1 MEMWVMGK
9 KSNALGRGLGTI
21 IQDHSANIENVI
33 SQGENGQGLSIMK
46 IPLDLID
53 PNPFQPRHNFNEEE
67 IGELAQTIK
76 EHGLI
81 QPITVRKFNGR
92 YQIVSGERRTRAARV
107 AGLSTIDAY
116 VHELLSDKN
125 MGEWAL
131 IENIQRVDLNIVEI
145 AQSYQQLIEKHGYTH
160 EDLAKSIG
168 KSRSVVTNTLRLL
181 KLPESVQ
188 NWIQEG
194 KLSSSAAR
202 SLLSP
207 EITNPE
213 QTARNI
219 IEKGLNVRNV
229 EQIAKDAKKEKT
241 NPTEKK
247 PEMSADVA
255 AFIKKL
261 EELFGTKV
269 QIHSPKQDYS
279 QGKIVIDYYSFED
292 LNRLSNIMERQ

>member
-1 MEMWVMGK
+1 MGK

-33 SQGENGQGLSIMK
+33 SKGENGQGLSIMK

-131 IENIQRVDLNIVEI
+131 IENIQRVDLNIVEV

-160 EDLAKSIG
+160 EDLAKSVG

-188 NWIQEG
+188 NWIQER

-207 EITNPE
+207 EITDPE
-213 QTARNI
+213 QTAKDI

-229 EQIAKDAKKEKT
+229 EQIAKEAKKGKS
-241 NPTEKK
+241 NPNEKK
-247 PEMSADVA
+247 PEMSADVT

>member
-1 MEMWVMGK
+1 MGK

-33 SQGENGQGLSIMK
+33 SKGENGQGLSIMK

-131 IENIQRVDLNIVEI
+131 IENIQRVDLNIVEV

-160 EDLAKSIG
+160 EDLAKSVG

-207 EITNPE
+207 EITDPE
-213 QTARNI
+213 QTAKDI

-229 EQIAKDAKKEKT
+229 EQIAKEAKKGKS
-241 NPTEKK
+241 NPNEKK
-247 PEMSADVA
+247 PEMSADVT

>member
-1 MEMWVMGK
+1 MEMRVMGK

-33 SQGENGQGLSIMK
+33 SKGENGQGLSIMK

-131 IENIQRVDLNIVEI
+131 IENIQRVDLNIVEV
-145 AQSYQQLIEKHGYTH
+145 AQSYQQLIEKHGTRFT
-160 EDLAKSIG
+160 G
-168 KSRSVVTNTLRLL
+168 LRVEKVL
-181 KLPESVQ
+181 
-188 NWIQEG
+188 
-194 KLSSSAAR
+194 
-202 SLLSP
+202 
-207 EITNPE
+207 NPGE
-213 QTARNI
+213 PFATRC
-219 IEKGLNVRNV
+219 
-229 EQIAKDAKKEKT
+229 
-241 NPTEKK
+241 
-247 PEMSADVA
+247 
-255 AFIKKL
+255 
-261 EELFGTKV
+261 
-269 QIHSPKQDYS
+269 
-279 QGKIVIDYYSFED
+279 
-292 LNRLSNIMERQ
+292 

>member
-81 QPITVRKFNGR
+81 QPITIRKFNGR

-207 EITNPE
+207 EITDPE

-241 NPTEKK
+241 NPTERK

>member
-1 MEMWVMGK
+1 MGK

-81 QPITVRKFNGR
+81 QPITIRKFNGR

-207 EITNPE
+207 EITDPE

>member
-1 MEMWVMGK
+1 MGK

-160 EDLAKSIG
+160 EDLAKSVG

-207 EITNPE
+207 EITDPE

-241 NPTEKK
+241 NSTEKK

>member
-1 MEMWVMGK
+1 MGK

-33 SQGENGQGLSIMK
+33 SQGENGQGLSIIK

-160 EDLAKSIG
+160 EDLAKSVG

-207 EITNPE
+207 EITDPE

>member
-1 MEMWVMGK
+1 MEMRVMGK

-33 SQGENGQGLSIMK
+33 SKGENGQGLSIMK

-116 VHELLSDKN
+116 VHELLSEKN

-131 IENIQRVDLNIVEI
+131 IENIQRVDLNIVEV

-160 EDLAKSIG
+160 EDLAKSVG

-207 EITNPE
+207 EITDPE
-213 QTARNI
+213 QTAKDI

-229 EQIAKDAKKEKT
+229 EQIAKKKKKGKS
-241 NPTEKK
+241 NPNEKK
-247 PEMSADVA
+247 PEMSADVT

>member
-1 MEMWVMGK
+1 MEMRVMGK

-46 IPLDLID
+46 IPLDFID

-160 EDLAKSIG
+160 EDLAKSVG

-194 KLSSSAAR
+194 KISSSAAR

-207 EITNPE
+207 EITDPE
-213 QTARNI
+213 QTAKNI

-241 NPTEKK
+241 NFTEKK

-255 AFIKKL
+255 VFIKKL

-279 QGKIVIDYYSFED
+279 QGKIIIDYYSFED

>member
-81 QPITVRKFNGR
+81 QPITIRKFNGR

-207 EITNPE
+207 EITDPE

>member
-1 MEMWVMGK
+1 MGK

-33 SQGENGQGLSIMK
+33 SKGENGQGLSIMK

-92 YQIVSGERRTRAARV
+92 YQIVSGERRTRAARI

-131 IENIQRVDLNIVEI
+131 IENIQRVDLNIVEV

-160 EDLAKSIG
+160 EDLAKSVG

-188 NWIQEG
+188 NWIQER

-207 EITNPE
+207 EITDPE
-213 QTARNI
+213 QTAKDI

-229 EQIAKDAKKEKT
+229 EQIAKEAKKGKS
-241 NPTEKK
+241 NPNEKK
-247 PEMSADVA
+247 PEMSADVT

>member
-46 IPLDLID
+46 IPLDFID

>member
-1 MEMWVMGK
+1 MEMRVMGK

-160 EDLAKSIG
+160 EDLAKSVG

-207 EITNPE
+207 EITDPE

>member
-1 MEMWVMGK
+1 MGK

-46 IPLDLID
+46 IPLDFID

-207 EITNPE
+207 EITDPE

>member
-1 MEMWVMGK
+1 MGK

-33 SQGENGQGLSIMK
+33 SQGENGQGLSVMK

-53 PNPFQPRHNFNEEE
+53 PNPFQPRHTFNEEE

-107 AGLSTIDAY
+107 AGLSLIDAY

-131 IENIQRVDLNIVEI
+131 IENIQRVDLNIVEV

-160 EDLAKSIG
+160 EDLAKSVG

-181 KLPESVQ
+181 KLPETVQ

-207 EITNPE
+207 EITDPE
-213 QTARNI
+213 QTAREI
-219 IEKGLNVRNV
+219 IEKGLNVRNI
-229 EQIAKDAKKEKT
+229 EQIAKDAKKEKEA
-241 NPTEKK
+241 PTENKPVNN
-247 PEMSADVA
+247 PEMNADVT

-269 QIHSPKQDYS
+269 QIHSSKQDYS

>member
-1 MEMWVMGK
+1 
-9 KSNALGRGLGTI
+9 
-21 IQDHSANIENVI
+21 
-33 SQGENGQGLSIMK
+33 MK

-81 QPITVRKFNGR
+81 QPITIRKFNGR

-207 EITNPE
+207 EITDPE

>member
-1 MEMWVMGK
+1 MGK

-160 EDLAKSIG
+160 EDLAKSVG

-207 EITNPE
+207 EITDPE

-229 EQIAKDAKKEKT
+229 EQIAKDAKKGKT
-241 NPTEKK
+241 NPTGKK

>member
-1 MEMWVMGK
+1 MGK

-33 SQGENGQGLSIMK
+33 SQGENGQGLSIIK

-160 EDLAKSIG
+160 EDLAKSVG

-194 KLSSSAAR
+194 KISSSAAR

-207 EITNPE
+207 EITDPE

-229 EQIAKDAKKEKT
+229 EQIAKDAKKGKT
-241 NPTEKK
+241 NPTGKK

>member
-1 MEMWVMGK
+1 MGK

-33 SQGENGQGLSIMK
+33 SQGENGQGLSIIK
-46 IPLDLID
+46 ISLDLID

-160 EDLAKSIG
+160 EDLAKSVG

-194 KLSSSAAR
+194 KISSSAAR

-207 EITNPE
+207 EITDPE

-229 EQIAKDAKKEKT
+229 EQIAKDAKKGKT
-241 NPTEKK
+241 NPTGKK

>member
-1 MEMWVMGK
+1 MEMRVMGK

-33 SQGENGQGLSIMK
+33 SKGENGQGLSIMK

-131 IENIQRVDLNIVEI
+131 IENIQRVDLNIVEV

-160 EDLAKSIG
+160 EDLAKSVG

-207 EITNPE
+207 EITDPE
-213 QTARNI
+213 QTAKDI

-229 EQIAKDAKKEKT
+229 EQIAKEAKKGKS
-241 NPTEKK
+241 NPNEKK
-247 PEMSADVA
+247 PEMSADVT

>member
-1 MEMWVMGK
+1 MGK

-160 EDLAKSIG
+160 EDLAKSVG

-207 EITNPE
+207 EITDPE

>member
-1 MEMWVMGK
+1 MGK

-33 SQGENGQGLSIMK
+33 SKGENGQGLSIMK

-92 YQIVSGERRTRAARV
+92 YQIVSGERRTRAARI

-131 IENIQRVDLNIVEI
+131 IENIQRVDLNIVEV

-160 EDLAKSIG
+160 EDLAKSVG

-207 EITNPE
+207 EITDPE
-213 QTARNI
+213 QTAKDI

-229 EQIAKDAKKEKT
+229 EQIAKEAKKGKS
-241 NPTEKK
+241 NPNEKK
-247 PEMSADVA
+247 PEMSADVT

>member
-1 MEMWVMGK
+1 MEMRVMGK

-46 IPLDLID
+46 IPLDFID

-160 EDLAKSIG
+160 EDLAKSVG

-207 EITNPE
+207 EITDPE

>member
-207 EITNPE
+207 EITDPE

>member
-1 MEMWVMGK
+1 MGK

-46 IPLDLID
+46 IPLDFID